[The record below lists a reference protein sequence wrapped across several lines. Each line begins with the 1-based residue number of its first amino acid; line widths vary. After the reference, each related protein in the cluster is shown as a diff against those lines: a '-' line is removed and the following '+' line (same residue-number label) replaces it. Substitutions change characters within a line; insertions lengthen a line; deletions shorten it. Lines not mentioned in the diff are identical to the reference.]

1 MEGASE
7 FGSCPVHRVGLGHLH
22 QTNHQ
27 RHSGGLQNPSFDSVA
42 PQKYEYPPPYIA
54 SLSIPPY
61 PPYLPVCTCDPSN
74 IPDRRDRELLR
85 SISEQQDHSNNNANL
100 HYHVVHDTVRECG
113 RHKRR
118 KVSEVRDEKD
128 QYENEDKSKEE
139 EVEGCRTLLGRSSRQ
154 TYLVTGRPDKHHLPL
169 RKNRKSSEIRRNPND
184 SASYGDGHFPSL
196 KWERIRRKPPRLQVP
211 RVRGLLGLQLPKS
224 ERKVSRRRYLTEMRV
239 CVPDMAKQSDW
250 RKKGRLSNRILLAV
264 LSKCLTDEPQLAG
277 YIQDRPQTED
287 HAARELERYLQAPK
301 KSKKEK
307 SRERM
312 RKYLKVRPD
321 REKSREVENERY
333 RRYFERSG
341 LALEI
346 KGCGNSRYNGA
357 GQGLRTEEHEEKKVR
372 GPGYDSR
379 GPKKEMPVGTALDAA
394 LAKVRGFS
402 MRTLTEASLDA
413 LHSEFRARNV
423 RN

>member
-1 MEGASE
+1 MEGAPE
-7 FGSCPVHRVGLGHLH
+7 FGSCPVHRVGLGHIH
-22 QTNHQ
+22 QSSHQ
-27 RHSGGLQNPSFDSVA
+27 RPSGGLQNPSFDSAA

-85 SISEQQDHSNNNANL
+85 SISEQQDHSYNNANL
-100 HYHVVHDTVRECG
+100 HYHVIHGPVRGYG

-118 KVSEVRDEKD
+118 KVSEIRDEKD
-128 QYENEDKSKEE
+128 QYENESESKEE
-139 EVEGCRTLLGRSSRQ
+139 EVEGCRTQLGRSSHQ
-154 TYLVTGRPDKHHLPL
+154 TYPVTGRPDKHHLPL
-169 RKNRKSSEIRRNPND
+169 RKNQKGSEIHRNPND
-184 SASYGDGHFPSL
+184 LASYGEGYSLSL
-196 KWERIRRKPPRLQVP
+196 KWETIRRKPPRLQVP
-211 RVRGLLGLQLPKS
+211 RVRGRLGLQLPES
-224 ERKVSRRRYLTEMRV
+224 ERKASGRRYLTEVCV

-250 RKKGRLSNRILLAV
+250 RTKGRSPNRILLAV
-264 LSKCLTDEPQLAG
+264 LSKCLTDELQLAG

-287 HAARELERYLQAPK
+287 HAPRELKTYLQAPR
-301 KSKKEK
+301 SRKEK

-312 RKYLKVRPD
+312 RKCLKVRPD

-346 KGCGNSRYNGA
+346 KRCGNSRYNGA
-357 GQGLRTEEHEEKKVR
+357 GEGLRTEEHEEKKVR

-379 GPKKEMPVGTALDAA
+379 GPKKEMPMGTALDAA

-402 MRTLTEASLDA
+402 METLTEASLDA